1 MLVGT
6 TPTSCSEDIP
16 DCPSKM
22 CIVAGGW
29 QLAEVYIDDTKDNI
43 DVSQYRLKL
52 TEPSPTTALT
62 SDFSRTQPS
71 GTTDGG
77 TWSLENNTTILRL
90 IPDNDVART
99 EDWIIESLTPRQ
111 LILVINRDTGIKDGP
126 SKIRFVLEPF

>member
-29 QLAEVYIDDTKDNI
+29 QLAEVYIDDVKDDI

-71 GTTDGG
+71 GTTDSG
-77 TWSLENNTTILRL
+77 TWSLENNTTVLRL

-99 EDWIIESLTPRQ
+99 EEWIIESLTPRQ
-111 LILVINRDTGIKDGP
+111 LVLVINRDTGIKDGP

>member
-29 QLAEVYIDDTKDNI
+29 QLAEVYIDDVQDDT

-62 SDFSRTQPS
+62 SDFNRTQPS

>member
-29 QLAEVYIDDTKDNI
+29 QLAEVYIDDAKDNI
-43 DVSQYRLKL
+43 DISQYRLKL